1 MTLQKVGHRGMAMV
15 KALSDVS
22 PAALEV
28 FSNRMPSRIEDALDF
43 PIVRELIAAAGEENV
58 KAYLEFELVKLANL
72 VSVGGNL
79 NNSQVVFIAS
89 ELIKIYPNETLADF
103 KLCFHRGA
111 IGQYGEVYRMDGIV
125 IRSWMEKYLEE
136 KYQVIENKLMSE
148 KDTGYTKW
156 TPMSNSQSD
165 QNPTTHAEKVKRFK
179 ELFPSASP
187 AEIEVM
193 MNRTADEWIKEAQ
206 KAIDNVSVK
215 PVSPITDKEI
225 NQEGRIKPA
234 KKEPYKNGFELH
246 RDNQQVLIQRTA
258 SEFYKNKY
266 TFSGFQNFLIDGF
279 NIFAETEEDA
289 ILIYNNAVGK

>member
-111 IGQYGEVYRMDGIV
+111 IGQYGEIYRMDGIV

-148 KDTGYTKW
+148 KDDLYKIPQTITEEV
-156 TPMSNSQSD
+156 QD
-165 QNPTTHAEKVKRFK
+165 QKIKDRLQEWK
-179 ELFPSASP
+179 SA
-187 AEIEVM
+187 IEQAA
-193 MNRTADEWIKEAQ
+193 ND
-206 KAIDNVSVK
+206 KAIR
-215 PVSPITDKEI
+215 PLTDEEI
-225 NQEGRIKPA
+225 AREGKIKPA
-234 KKEPYKNGFELH
+234 KKEPYRNGFDLE

-279 NIFAETEEDA
+279 NIFAESEEDA
-289 ILIYNNAVGK
+289 ILIYNNATNGNTLANSGN